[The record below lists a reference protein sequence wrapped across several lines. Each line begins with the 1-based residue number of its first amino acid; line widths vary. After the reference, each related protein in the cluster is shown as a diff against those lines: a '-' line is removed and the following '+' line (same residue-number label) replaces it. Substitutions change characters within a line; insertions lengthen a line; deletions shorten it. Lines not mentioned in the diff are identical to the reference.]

1 MNTLKV
7 VLIVGLAVLAVGLV
21 AASAY
26 AILARP
32 TTTPYVTVGGVTS
45 PHGTSSSGAI
55 RGGMTGGYGVST
67 GAGYGNSAY
76 GYGGCRGR

>member
-7 VLIVGLAVLAVGLV
+7 VLMVGLAVLAVGLV

-32 TTTPYVTVGGVTS
+32 TTTPYGTVGGVTS
-45 PHGTSSSGAI
+45 PYGGSTKGAL
-55 RGGMTGGYGVST
+55 RGCMMGGYGIST
-67 GAGYGNSAY
+67 GADYGNSAY

>member
-32 TTTPYVTVGGVTS
+32 ATTPYGTVGGVTS
-45 PHGTSSSGAI
+45 PYGGSTSGVF
-55 RGGMTGGYGVST
+55 RGGMMGGYGIST